1 MNGGHGGS
9 GTVASARAAVSA
21 AEPSPAPEPWLIRR
35 LFPLL
40 VTVALLVIGMI
51 GTTLVGPHL
60 LGKTAYSLPEDL
72 WGTLVAAQRLAHLD
86 LAGLYTQPTGL
97 VSFPGA
103 AVILAPAA
111 AVAGAAG
118 LSLQHPGPHNPQPGV
133 WLVAGPYMIA
143 ISAVALFAA
152 DALAERLGLR
162 RGKRGFLAVASA
174 VALWNVSVEWGHPE
188 DAIAVALL
196 LFAILAL
203 SGART
208 ARAAWLTGAAI
219 AVQPLILLALPVLLA
234 AIEPRRIAGFVARAA
249 APAAVLLGAAA
260 AANWQATYQ
269 AVTRQP
275 NWPAVDHPTP
285 WLPLAPHIAGGAV
298 AGGPARALAVLVA
311 CGCALVAGR
320 RLRAARHAPRWS
332 RATLEELL
340 WWTAVA
346 LALRCVFEPVMVPYY
361 LWPGLAVA
369 LIVAAAATWQRLI
382 WASVFA
388 AAVTV
393 GSQSGWRSPWG
404 WWGCMIA
411 GLALTLLCAG
421 IPLRRTSPRPATPPD
436 QPPA

>member
-1 MNGGHGGS
+1 MNGGRSGS
-9 GTVASARAAVSA
+9 GTVASSRAAVP
-21 AEPSPAPEPWLIRR
+21 EPAPAPEPWPVRR

-40 VTVALLVIGMI
+40 VTAALVVIGMT
-51 GTTLVGPHL
+51 GTTLIGPHL
-60 LGKTAYSLPEDL
+60 IGRTAWSLPEDL
-72 WGTLVAAQRLAHLD
+72 WGTLVAAQRLVRLD

-97 VSFPGA
+97 VTFPGA
-103 AVILAPAA
+103 AVILVPAA
-111 AVAGAAG
+111 AAADAAG

-162 RGKRGFLAVASA
+162 RGKRAFLAVASA

-196 LFAILAL
+196 LFAVLAL
-203 SGART
+203 SEART
-208 ARAAWLTGAAI
+208 ARAAWLAGAAI
-219 AVQPLILLALPVLLA
+219 AVQPLALLALPVLLA
-234 AIEPRRIAGFVARAA
+234 VIQPRRIAGFLARAA

-260 AANWQATYQ
+260 AANWRATYQ

-285 WLPLAPHIAGGAV
+285 WLPLAPHLAGGAV
-298 AGGPARALAVLVA
+298 ADGPARALAILVA
-311 CGCALVAGR
+311 CGCALAAGH
-320 RLRAARHAPRWS
+320 RLRAAWRAPRWS
-332 RATLEELL
+332 RATLAELL
-340 WWTAVA
+340 WWTAAA

-369 LIVAAAATWQRLI
+369 LIAAAAAGWQRLI

-388 AAVTV
+388 AAVTA
-393 GSQSGWRSPWG
+393 GAQSGWRSPWG

-421 IPLRRTSPRPATPPD
+421 IPLRRPPPGPAPG
-436 QPPA
+436 